1 MTNGSQDPP
10 DHTSQNLPEMLKNIP
25 LKWPGQPHLL
35 PVLASS
41 RRRSARHPDRLRSRD
56 ASEGRIMTS
65 TALESRLATLKREL
79 RKMSSEQQMTSE
91 KCYTDRRR
99 GNLDRHRLRYEI
111 ELLERIKL
119 EYEEDAT

>member
-1 MTNGSQDPP
+1 
-10 DHTSQNLPEMLKNIP
+10 
-25 LKWPGQPHLL
+25 
-35 PVLASS
+35 
-41 RRRSARHPDRLRSRD
+41 
-56 ASEGRIMTS
+56 MTS